1 MIITHNQ
8 PAPSD
13 TQAPDS
19 AAATDTTELNPA
31 QSSIKAFILPP
42 SLQMQQPIAI
52 HHPRAGLNPMVD
64 AASYLFTVMGQLKT
78 TSHFHHL
85 DKLHKELVHEI
96 DAFQRTVEQHHYN
109 GEYIQV
115 CRYVVCAALDE
126 LISSTPWGQDQ
137 WEPYSLL
144 AAYHQDMN
152 HREKFFTIMEH
163 AIKEPAYYIDLMEFM
178 YICLSLGYTGES
190 KESEQDQMQLDH
202 ITSSLYK
209 YIRAYR
215 GNISKSLSPAPIHAP
230 RSTVNPHP
238 HASTSHW
245 NILLLTACV
254 IMTLFI
260 GLGYLM
266 EMISNEA
273 INKFA
278 DVQKAVTRHH
288 LQ

>member
-8 PAPSD
+8 PAPGTTKAHHS
-13 TQAPDS
+13 T
-19 AAATDTTELNPA
+19 AASVTELNPS
-31 QSSIKAFILPP
+31 QSSIKTLILPP
-42 SLQMQQPIAI
+42 SLQMQQPIAV

-64 AASYLFTVMGQLKT
+64 AASYLFAIMGQLKT
-78 TSHFHHL
+78 TKHFHHL
-85 DKLHKELVHEI
+85 DKLHKELVDEI
-96 DAFQRTVEQHHYN
+96 NTFQQAVEKHHYN

-126 LISSTPWGQDQ
+126 LINSTAWGKDQ
-137 WEPYSLL
+137 WEPFSLL
-144 AAYHQDMN
+144 AAFNQDRH
-152 HREKFFTIMEH
+152 HREKFYTIMEH

-178 YICLSLGYTGES
+178 YICLSLGYTGEA
-190 KESEQDQMQLDH
+190 ENSEQDQMQLDQ

-230 RSTVNPHP
+230 RSTVNDSRHP
-238 HASTSHW
+238 SASHW
-245 NILLLTACV
+245 NVLLLTACI

-273 INKFA
+273 INKFT
-278 DVQKAVTRHH
+278 DVQKSVTRHH